1 MDKIC
6 LYNCSFRIL
15 LDFPRTRY
23 GGGTGIRTL
32 ETLSR
37 LTVFK
42 TAAFNHSAIP
52 PRAGLKT
59 RDYVPSLW
67 LDDLPAVHIGAE
79 GVWDVDR
86 AVGLLVVLKNGEQGA
101 SNREA

>member
-1 MDKIC
+1 MLGFTGTI
-6 LYNCSFRIL
+6 N
-15 LDFPRTRY
+15 

-59 RDYVPSLW
+59 HDYVPSLW
-67 LDDLPAVHIGAE
+67 LDDLPAVHIRAE
-79 GVWDVDR
+79 GLWDLDR
-86 AVGLLVVLKNGEQGA
+86 AVGLLVVLENREQGA